1 MERDPS
7 QLYYCDPS
15 KNVECRKTNCYKN
28 GGPCYLV
35 ADERFAGTDGD
46 GWPLRNDQMDTLRLL
61 EVIADKLV
69 SQELHYQELQELN
82 EIVDR
87 LYKICISHIYQKH
100 GL

>member
-35 ADERFAGTDGD
+35 VDEQYAMTNGD
-46 GWPLRNDQMDTLRLL
+46 GLPLRNDQTFTLRLL
-61 EVIADKLV
+61 EVIADKMV
-69 SQELHYQELQELN
+69 SQELPYHEWQEIIQ
-82 EIVDR
+82 IVGR
-87 LYKICISHIYQKH
+87 LYAICISHADQNS

>member
-15 KNVECRKTNCYKN
+15 KNVECRKTNCYKT

-35 ADERFAGTDGD
+35 VDERFAGTDTEGR
-46 GWPLRNDQMDTLRLL
+46 PLRNDQTDTLRLL
-61 EVIADKLV
+61 EVIADKMV
-69 SQELHYQELQELN
+69 SQELNYQEWRELN
-82 EIVDR
+82 EIVYR
-87 LYKICISHIYQKH
+87 LYKICISHIYQNY